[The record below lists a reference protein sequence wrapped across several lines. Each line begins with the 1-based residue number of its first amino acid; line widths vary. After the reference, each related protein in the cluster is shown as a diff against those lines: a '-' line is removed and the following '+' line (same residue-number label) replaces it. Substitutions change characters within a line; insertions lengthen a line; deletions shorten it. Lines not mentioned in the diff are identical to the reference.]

1 MVCLLDHSYGLAQ
14 LRERMHWVDV
24 ESKRLQGFSKEHVI
38 ATGIT
43 PSGDIHVGNMREI
56 LTGEVI
62 CRGLKENGEEAR
74 LIYIGDT
81 IDPLRKVYPF
91 LDKSYKEQVGKPL
104 SEIPCP
110 CGGHGSYADHFLNP
124 FLAATKTLGIEAE
137 VMYSH
142 EMYAKGMYA
151 EASKRVLDN
160 ASRIREILMEI
171 SKRDLPENWFP
182 YNPKCG
188 ECGRITNAEITGY
201 QFPIVSYKCLCGHE
215 GKADLRKDDGKL
227 PWRVD
232 WPARW
237 WFLGV
242 TFESFGKDHAA
253 AGGSYDTAKMISE
266 EIFERKAP
274 NFVVYEW
281 IQLKGKGAMSSS
293 TGVVVSGADMLKMTP
308 PEVFRFFVLRN
319 NPNKHLDFDP
329 GLGILNLV
337 DEYDATE
344 SRYFEGSSDDKS
356 KRIEK
361 IEKELA
367 RTYELSQPFDIPSKL
382 PLHIPYRHIV
392 SLVQIKED
400 FEGIL
405 KILKRTEHFES
416 LGDMDEA
423 HLKQRIE
430 CVKFWLDNFA
440 PDKVKFS
447 IARDMPEF
455 PLEPEHK
462 SYLEELSTNL
472 GHGDWT
478 PDAIHNAIYDLAQN
492 QGLKSKTAFQLV
504 YKAILNQNYGPR
516 LGYFLSTLD
525 KDFVVNRLKEIIQ

>member
-1 MVCLLDHSYGLAQ
+1 
-14 LRERMHWVDV
+14 MHWVDV
-24 ESKRLQGFSKEHVI
+24 ESEKLKNFSNKHVI

-62 CRGLKENGEEAR
+62 TRGLKEKGVDAQ
-74 LIYIGDT
+74 LIYMGDT

-91 LDKSYKEQVGKPL
+91 LDESYKEHVGKPL

-110 CGGHGSYADHFLNP
+110 CGDHSSYAEHFLNP
-124 FLAATKTLGIEAE
+124 FLEATRTLGIDAK
-137 VMYSH
+137 VLLSH
-142 EMYAKGMYA
+142 ELYAQGVYA
-151 EASKRVLDN
+151 EASKKVLDN
-160 ASRIREILMEI
+160 VPRIREILQDV
-171 SKRDLPENWFP
+171 SKRDLPEDWYP
-182 YNPKCG
+182 YNPKCSS
-188 ECGRITNAEITGY
+188 CGKITNARITDY
-201 QFPIVSYKCLCGHE
+201 EFPYVGYKCSCGHE

-242 TFESFGKDHAA
+242 TFEPFGKDHAA

-274 NFVVYEW
+274 HYVVYEW

-361 IEKELA
+361 IEQELA
-367 RTYELSQPFDIPSKL
+367 RTYELSQPFSLPPSL
-382 PLHIPYRHIV
+382 PMHIPYRHLV
-392 SLVQIKED
+392 SVVQINNDFKE
-400 FEGIL
+400 IL
-405 KILKRTEHFES
+405 EILKRTEHFEN
-416 LGDMDEA
+416 LTEADEE
-423 HLKQRIE
+423 HLKQRIG
-430 CVKFWLDNFA
+430 CVNFWLEFFA
-440 PDKVKFS
+440 PEKVKFS
-447 IARDMPEF
+447 ISKDTPQMT
-455 PLEPEHK
+455 LEPEHK
-462 SYLEELSTNL
+462 SYLEELSIRL
-472 GHGDWT
+472 GQGDWT
-478 PDAIHNAIYDLAQN
+478 ADSIHNAIYDLAQEKS
-492 QGLKSKTAFQLV
+492 LKSKTAFQLV
-504 YKAILNQNYGPR
+504 YQAILNQKYGPR

-525 KDFVVNRLKEIIQ
+525 KDFVVGRIGEVTK